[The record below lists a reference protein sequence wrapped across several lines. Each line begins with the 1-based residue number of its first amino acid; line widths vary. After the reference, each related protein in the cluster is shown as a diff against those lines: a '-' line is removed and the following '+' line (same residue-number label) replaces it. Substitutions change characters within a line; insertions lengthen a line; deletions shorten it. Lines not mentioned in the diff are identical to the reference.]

1 MVATPKEFG
10 HALIAAVAQAEY
22 DEAENGERNLRS
34 DCQENGRIG
43 PFGEPDD
50 QSREIPKTFWHWNI
64 FVILNTLTCVSIV
77 RRAT

>member
-1 MVATPKEFG
+1 VVESLRVFD

-43 PFGEPDD
+43 PVGEPDA
-50 QSREIPKTFWHWNI
+50 QSRS
-64 FVILNTLTCVSIV
+64 CGQ
-77 RRAT
+77 